1 MATRRLILML
11 LLAVLLFAV
20 IGCTSTSKPST
31 TGPTTGSATS
41 SPTASAADIESSD
54 ETPTVE
60 SLKDLTL
67 AEGQES
73 LVFDYLR
80 AGGFRALEARF
91 GTSSATY
98 RTAVDESTTAST
110 ERSDGRIYLVQCG
123 IDAGGRMVV
132 MSHSVEALAGQTST
146 NEDSAFVSAITD
158 GKTTL
163 AEANAYIQKVGGSV
177 ERATIVPNTLQVPAQ
192 VWNLPDGSGFIVV
205 DLTKLTPAQMQEYD
219 MADAGPWQVL
229 YWTPTHW
236 RAY

>member
-1 MATRRLILML
+1 MATRRLIPLL
-11 LLAVLLFAV
+11 LLAMLAFA
-20 IGCTSTSKPST
+20 IAGCSSASKSR
-31 TGPTTGSATS
+31 ATS
-41 SPTASAADIESSD
+41 SPPASAEEIAASE

-73 LVFDYLR
+73 LAFDYLR
-80 AGGFRALEARF
+80 AGGLKALEARF
-91 GTSSATY
+91 GTSAGVY

-110 ERSDGRIYLVQCG
+110 ELADGRTYLVQCG
-123 IDAGGRMVV
+123 VDPGGTMVV
-132 MSHSVEALAGQTST
+132 MAHSVEALAGQTST
-146 NEDSAFVSAITD
+146 KEDAAFVAAIAD

-177 ERATIVPNTLQVPAQ
+177 QLAAVTPNTLQVPAQ

-205 DLTKLTPAQMQEYD
+205 DVTKLTAAQMQEYD

>member
-1 MATRRLILML
+1 VTATRRPISLL
-11 LLAVLLFAV
+11 LLAMLLFASV
-20 IGCTSTSKPST
+20 GCSPGSKSPAA
-31 TGPTTGSATS
+31 G
-41 SPTASAADIESSD
+41 SPTASAEDIQASE

-73 LVFDYLR
+73 LVFDYLS
-80 AGGFRALEARF
+80 AGGLQALEARF
-91 GTSSATY
+91 GKSSAAY
-98 RTAVDESTTAST
+98 RTAADESTTVST
-110 ERSDGRIYLVQCG
+110 ELADGRTYMAQCG
-123 IDAGGRMVV
+123 VDAGGKMVV
-132 MSHSVEALAGQTST
+132 MAHSVEALAGQTAT
-146 NEDSAFVSAITD
+146 KEDAAFVGAIAD

-163 AEANAYIQKVGGSV
+163 AEANTSIQKVGGSV
-177 ERATIVPNTLQVPAQ
+177 ELATVSPNTLQVPAQ

-229 YWTPTHW
+229 YWAPTHW

>member
-1 MATRRLILML
+1 MATRRLILAL
-11 LLAVLLFAV
+11 LLATLLFAML
-20 IGCTSTSKPST
+20 GCSSGSK
-31 TGPTTGSATS
+31 
-41 SPTASAADIESSD
+41 SPTAGPTAGPPPPASAEDVQTSE

-80 AGGFRALEARF
+80 AGGLKAVETRF
-91 GTSSATY
+91 GKSAGSY

-110 ERSDGRIYLVQCG
+110 ELSDGRTYMVQCG
-123 IDAGGRMVV
+123 VDAAGKTVV
-132 MSHSVEALAGQTST
+132 MAHSVEALAGQTPT
-146 NEDSAFVSAITD
+146 KADTAFVGAVTD

-163 AEANAYIQKVGGSV
+163 EEANAYLRKVGGSV
-177 ERATIVPNTLQVPAQ
+177 ELATVDPNTLQVPAQ

-205 DLTKLTPAQMQEYD
+205 DLTTLTPAQMQEFD